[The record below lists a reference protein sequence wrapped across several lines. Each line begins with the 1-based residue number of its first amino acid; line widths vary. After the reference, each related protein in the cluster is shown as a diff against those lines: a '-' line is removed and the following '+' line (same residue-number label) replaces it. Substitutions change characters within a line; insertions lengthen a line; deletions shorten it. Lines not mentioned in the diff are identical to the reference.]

1 MLKVKTSALGRSAR
15 SAYWAEW
22 TAKASSVSSYAKSAC
37 SRRRHPASRG
47 AIAADSS
54 RWRRLTTKVV
64 RTMAYGAAPT
74 ASSCRAANCEEP
86 PYTKADMATI
96 AHHGRPAVWPNTPKA
111 KATGT

>member
-1 MLKVKTSALGRSAR
+1 
-15 SAYWAEW
+15 
-22 TAKASSVSSYAKSAC
+22 
-37 SRRRHPASRG
+37 
-47 AIAADSS
+47 
-54 RWRRLTTKVV
+54 
-64 RTMAYGAAPT
+64 MAYGAAPT